1 MIPVHSS
8 WLSAHGK
15 LWYDDKW
22 YRLAWIVFPQ
32 ALALLAMLWFWATPT
47 ASKNAQWAKPV
58 DPAQRVSQLLALRD
72 AAKTSKVAMDTLER
86 DARGGEMVAEFFY
99 GTLFDPDFKLS
110 TIVQPDASR
119 AYDWYGKAA
128 AQSHESSLNNLT
140 LAFYS
145 GKFTRV
151 DHTRACFYARKL
163 GTDSFPG
170 GLLVKGDCYARGL
183 GGTPIDMVQA
193 ANAYETSSAKGNARA
208 EATLGYFY
216 ENGLGGKPSNAET
229 ALKHY
234 RAAADKGDALGLHNL
249 GAAYNSG
256 VLGLQRDGSEAA
268 RLITRALE
276 AKYEVTVQSLTSHPE
291 LWSADFWQNLQ
302 RRLEEKGLYSGPVD
316 GHPSPATFD
325 AVKKLGSRT

>member
-1 MIPVHSS
+1 MMAAHST
-8 WLSAHGK
+8 WLASHGK

-22 YRLAWIVFPQ
+22 YRLSWIVFPQ
-32 ALALLAMLWFWATPT
+32 ALALLAVLWFWATPST
-47 ASKNAQWAKPV
+47 NRNAQWAKPV

-99 GTLFDPDFKLS
+99 GTLFDPEFKLS
-110 TIVQPDASR
+110 TIVQPDMAT
-119 AYDWYGKAA
+119 AMDWYSKAA
-128 AQSHESSLNNLT
+128 AQGHESSLNNL
-140 LAFYS
+140 AIAYHS

-151 DHTRACFYARKL
+151 DYTRACYYARKL
-163 GTDSFPG
+163 KIDSFPG

-183 GGTPIDMVQA
+183 GATPIDMMQA

-208 EATLGYFY
+208 EAALGYFY
-216 ENGLGGKPSNAET
+216 ENGLGGKPKNTET

-249 GAAYNSG
+249 GFAYNSG
-256 VLGLQRDGSEAA
+256 GLGLQRDGSEAA

-276 AKYEVTVQSLTSHPE
+276 AKYEATVQSLTTHPE

-316 GHPSPATFD
+316 GHASPATFD
-325 AVKKLGSRT
+325 AVKKLASKT

>member
-22 YRLAWIVFPQ
+22 YRLSWIVFPQ
-32 ALALLAMLWFWATPT
+32 ALALLAMLWFWATPP

-58 DPAQRVSQLLALRD
+58 DPAQRSSQLLALRD
-72 AAKTSKVAMDTLER
+72 AAKTNKVAMDTLER

-99 GTLFDPDFKLS
+99 GTLFDPNLKLS
-110 TIVQPDASR
+110 TIVQPDIAKATDWYSR
-119 AYDWYGKAA
+119 AT
-128 AQSHESSLNNLT
+128 AQGNEPAMNNLANYYYRGVHIRPD
-140 LAFYS
+140 LL
-145 GKFTRV
+145 
-151 DHTRACFYARKL
+151 RACLYARKL
-163 GTDSFPG
+163 SDNAFHS
-170 GLLVKGDCYARGL
+170 GLQIKGDCYAQGL
-183 GGTPIDMVQA
+183 GGTPVDMTQA
-193 ANAYETSSAKGNARA
+193 ANAYETSTAKGNARA
-208 EATLGYFY
+208 EAALGYFY
-216 ENGLGGKPSNAET
+216 ENGLGGKPKSAET

-249 GAAYNSG
+249 GFAYNSG

-268 RLITRALE
+268 HLITRALE
-276 AKYEVTVQSLTSHPE
+276 AKYEVTAQSLTTHPE

-325 AVKKLGSRT
+325 AVKKLASKT